1 MMSERDRQSL
11 ETFAARLRERF
22 PNAEVWAFSSRAR
35 GDAREESDL
44 DICVVVEG
52 LRHKDRQTI
61 RRIGW
66 EVGFEQDIL
75 LCTTIY
81 SKDEFERG
89 PCSESPVV
97 MNIRREGIPVS

>member
-1 MMSERDRQSL
+1 MMSERDRQII

-22 PNAEVWAFSSRAR
+22 PNAEVWAFGSRAR
-35 GDAREESDL
+35 GNAREESDL
-44 DICVVVEG
+44 DICVVVEV

-81 SKDEFERG
+81 SKDEFE
-89 PCSESPVV
+89 
-97 MNIRREGIPVS
+97 